1 MRITSILFLILILSG
16 CKKSE
21 LVTVTGNQAPPDGT
35 IQSVIVENYINRS
48 YILVLGREPSASEL
62 LTSKSSLLGNNLD
75 SVSRMQ
81 FLSVLTN
88 APDYLPHL
96 YELNKID
103 LLNNVDTVEFL
114 NFIAIFDF
122 YLQDTTYA
130 FQWPFLTV
138 EKDRLVQML
147 NGYSQFITGT
157 ISLAELQRRM
167 CNNYVYDQI
176 NMGTSNFVLSTF
188 SLLINRNPTRSELT
202 SGISMAD
209 GNNAILFLTAGNSK
223 NDYLT
228 ILTGGNNYFE
238 GQVARLYIR
247 FLNRDPDTNE
257 MVDAT
262 NLYATTGQYSSVLKK
277 ILSTN
282 EFIGL

>member
-1 MRITSILFLILILSG
+1 MRITSILFLLLILSG

-247 FLNRDPDTNE
+247 FLNRAPDTNE